1 MQVVTGGTGLVGAH
15 LLYRLTERG
24 ERVRASYRSE
34 ERKEKVR
41 QLFSIYSDKS
51 DELFQQIEWRKCD
64 LLDVVSVEELC
75 EGAKLIFHCAAIV
88 SFHPADKRMLLE
100 SNPLMTSIL
109 VNQALANEV
118 EHFTYVSSVAAL
130 GKPPQGE
137 EKQPLTEKNIWK
149 DDPTH
154 SNYAR
159 SKYLAEMEVWRGM
172 EEGLQASMVNPG
184 IILGPGFP
192 DEGSSAIFGLVK
204 RGFDYYTPG
213 TNGFVDVRDVVE
225 AMLRISDQKIH
236 RERVILVAESRK
248 YRWLFSEIAKA
259 MGKEPPRKAAKA
271 WMINIIRVV
280 HWLREK
286 VGGRKATITRETAAS
301 AQRESYYSN
310 EKSKETLQIEYRAL
324 EECVRFVCSTMK

>member
-118 EHFTYVSSVAAL
+118 KHFTYVSSVAAL

-159 SKYLAEMEVWRGM
+159 SKYLADRK
-172 EEGLQASMVNPG
+172 S
-184 IILGPGFP
+184 
-192 DEGSSAIFGLVK
+192 
-204 RGFDYYTPG
+204 
-213 TNGFVDVRDVVE
+213 VV
-225 AMLRISDQKIH
+225 
-236 RERVILVAESRK
+236 
-248 YRWLFSEIAKA
+248 
-259 MGKEPPRKAAKA
+259 
-271 WMINIIRVV
+271 
-280 HWLREK
+280 
-286 VGGRKATITRETAAS
+286 
-301 AQRESYYSN
+301 
-310 EKSKETLQIEYRAL
+310 
-324 EECVRFVCSTMK
+324 